1 MVNPTLAY
9 LIPIYPL
16 ISFTVLI
23 FFGKRLGHKSAAV
36 AIGASVLSF
45 LTAAPFIWGAL
56 QGQTYQ
62 HAFEWLQLADRPF
75 PFGLWIDSLS
85 AMMLFVVTFVGS
97 LIIIYSVG
105 YMHEDPRFSRF
116 FAYLSLFMAAML
128 SLVLSPNLIM
138 FYMSWELVG
147 LCSYLLIGFWF
158 EKDSA
163 AQASKKAFIT
173 TRIGDVAFFLGILLL
188 FFTTGTL
195 ELKNL
200 NHEFLHH
207 FAEHSRALT
216 LAGLLIFGGAVGK
229 SAQFPLHVWL
239 PDAMEGPTPVSA
251 LIHAATMVA
260 AGVYLVARSF
270 GLITSFPDSLTVI
283 ATIGT
288 VTAFMAAFFGLT
300 QTDIKRVLAYST
312 ISQLGFMIAAL
323 GLKGYAA
330 GTFHLMTHAFFK
342 ALLFLGAGSVIHGTG
357 TQDIRE
363 MGGLLKKMPH
373 TGLTFLIASLAIAGV
388 PPLSGF
394 WSKDEI
400 LVAAFNSGN
409 RVFYYVLS
417 AAAAMT
423 AFYMFRLV
431 FLTFF
436 GKPRKE
442 LHVHESPAVMTV
454 PLWILAIGSAVL
466 GIPGSPWM
474 NHFFQH
480 FINSSIGGHAA
491 EHTLNS
497 FVMTVSVALGLG
509 GIFLAAVIYL
519 VFPKLSEFFGKIF
532 RPLYLASYHKLW
544 LDELYQATVIR
555 AWYGAGRALS
565 RFDTSVVDGAVNGA
579 GIGTL
584 RLSDIKNW
592 IDTHIVDGIVNG
604 VGAVTQTFS
613 SFLRRIQT
621 GLIQNYLFILFIGI
635 LVILYL
641 EQR

>member
-1 MVNPTLAY
+1 MVKLAY
-9 LIPIYPL
+9 LIPLFPL
-16 ISFTVLI
+16 ASFITLI
-23 FFGKRLGHKSAAV
+23 FFGKRLGAKSALV
-36 AIGASVLSF
+36 AIGASLFS
-45 LTAAPFIWGAL
+45 LITAAPFICGAL
-56 QGQTYQ
+56 AGQTYA
-62 HAFEWLQLADRPF
+62 HSFEWLYLAGKPLS
-75 PFGLWIDSLS
+75 FGIWIDSLS

-105 YMHEDPRFSRF
+105 YMHHDPRFPRF

-128 SLVLSPNLIM
+128 SLVLSPNFVM

-163 AQASKKAFIT
+163 ARASKKAFIT
-173 TRIGDVAFFLGILLL
+173 TRIGDVALFLGILLL

-200 NHEFLHH
+200 NPEFLQA
-207 FAEHSRALT
+207 FAQHSRALT
-216 LAGLLIFGGAVGK
+216 LAGILIFGGAVGK

-270 GLITSFPDSLTVI
+270 GLITMFPDSLTVI

-288 VTAFMAAFFGLT
+288 LTAFMAAFFGLT

-400 LVAAFNSGN
+400 LVAAFESEH
-409 RVFYYVLS
+409 RIFYYVLS
-417 AAAAMT
+417 ATAAMT

-454 PLWILAIGSAVL
+454 PLWLLAVGSAVL

-480 FINSSIGGHAA
+480 FINRSIGGEALEHAM
-491 EHTLNS
+491 NP
-497 FVMTVSVALGLG
+497 FVMNVSVALGVG
-509 GIFLAAVIYL
+509 GILLAALFYL
-519 VFPKLSEFFGKIF
+519 VFPALAGFFGKIL
-532 RPLYLASYHKLW
+532 RPFYLASYHKLW
-544 LDELYQATVIR
+544 FDELYQATVIR
-555 AWYGAGRALS
+555 AWYGLGGLLA
-565 RFDTSVVDGAVNGA
+565 RFDLDVIDGAVNGA
-579 GIGTL
+579 GRETL
-584 RLSDIKNW
+584 RLSRIKNW
-592 IDTHIVDGIVNG
+592 IDVHIVDGLVNA
-604 VGAVTQTFS
+604 VGAVTQAFS
-613 SFLRRIQT
+613 SLLRRIQT
-621 GLIQNYLFILFIGI
+621 GLIQNYLFILFLGI
-635 LVILYL
+635 LVILFF

>member
-1 MVNPTLAY
+1 MVKLAY
-9 LIPIYPL
+9 LIPFFPL
-16 ISFTVLI
+16 ASFTTLI
-23 FFGKRLGHKSAAV
+23 FFGKRLGPKSALV
-36 AIGASVLSF
+36 AIGASLLS
-45 LTAAPFIWGAL
+45 LATAAPFVWGAL
-56 QGQTYQ
+56 GGETYA
-62 HAFEWLQLADRPF
+62 HSFEWLRLAGKPLL
-75 PFGLWIDSLS
+75 FGIWIDSLS
-85 AMMLFVVTFVGS
+85 AMMLFVVTSVGS

-105 YMHEDPRFSRF
+105 YMHHDPRFPRF

-128 SLVLSPNLIM
+128 SLVLSPNFVM

-163 AQASKKAFIT
+163 ARASKKAFIT
-173 TRIGDVAFFLGILLL
+173 TRIGDVALFLGILLL
-188 FFTTGTL
+188 FFTTGTM

-200 NHEFLHH
+200 KPEFLGA
-207 FAEHSRALT
+207 FAQHSRALT
-216 LAGLLIFGGAVGK
+216 LAGILIFGGAVGK

-270 GLITSFPDSLTVI
+270 GLITMFPDSLTVI
-283 ATIGT
+283 ATIGSL
-288 VTAFMAAFFGLT
+288 TAFMAAFFGLT

-400 LVAAFNSGN
+400 LVAAFESEN
-409 RVFYYVLS
+409 RIFYYVLS
-417 AAAAMT
+417 ATAAMT

-442 LHVHESPAVMTV
+442 LHVHESPAVMTI
-454 PLWILAIGSAVL
+454 PLWLLAIGSAVL

-474 NHFFQH
+474 NHFFQR
-480 FINSSIGGHAA
+480 FINGSIGGEAIEHAM
-491 EHTLNS
+491 NP
-497 FVMTVSVALGLG
+497 FVMNVSVGLGLG
-509 GIFLAAVIYL
+509 GVLLAAVVYL
-519 VFPKLSEFFGKIF
+519 LFPALATFFGKALK
-532 RPLYLASYHKLW
+532 PLYLASYHKLW

-555 AWYGAGRALS
+555 AWYGLGGLLA
-565 RFDTSVVDGAVNGA
+565 RFDLDVIDGAVNGA
-579 GIGTL
+579 GAGTL
-584 RLSDIKNW
+584 RLSAIKNW
-592 IDTHIVDGIVNG
+592 IDVHIVDGLVNE
-604 VGAVTQTFS
+604 VGAVTQAFS
-613 SFLRRIQT
+613 SLLRRIQT
-621 GLIQNYLFILFIGI
+621 GLIQNYLFILFLGI
-635 LVILYL
+635 LVILFF

>member
-1 MVNPTLAY
+1 MVTLAY
-9 LIPIYPL
+9 LIPLFPL
-16 ISFTVLI
+16 LSFAAII
-23 FFGKRLGHKSAAV
+23 FFGKQLGHKSALV
-36 AIGASVLSF
+36 AIGSSALSF
-45 LTAAPFIWGAL
+45 LTSIPFVLGTA
-56 QGQTYQ
+56 GGKVFS
-62 HAFEWLQLADRPF
+62 HSFEWIRLADASF
-75 PFGLWIDSLS
+75 LFGILIDPLS
-85 AMMLFVVTFVGS
+85 AMMLFVVTVVGTS
-97 LIIIYSVG
+97 IIIYSVG

-116 FAYLSLFMAAML
+116 FAYLSLFMSAML
-128 SLVLSPNLIM
+128 SLVLARNLLLL
-138 FYMSWELVG
+138 YLSWELVG

-173 TRIGDVAFFLGILLL
+173 TRLGDVAFFLGMLLL

-195 ELKNL
+195 ELENL
-200 NHEFLHH
+200 NHEFLTA
-207 FAEHSRALT
+207 FAGQSQILT
-216 LAGLLIFGGAVGK
+216 LAALLIFGGAVGK

-270 GLITSFPDSLTVI
+270 GLITTFPDSLPVI

-288 VTAFMAAFFGLT
+288 ITAFMAAFIGLT

-363 MGGLLKKMPH
+363 MGGLWKKMPH
-373 TGLTFLIASLAIAGV
+373 TTLTFLIASLAIAGV

-400 LVAAFNSGN
+400 LVATYDSPN
-409 RVFYYVLS
+409 RTFYYVLTVTT
-417 AAAAMT
+417 AMT
-423 AFYMFRLV
+423 AFYIFRLV

-442 LHVHESPAVMTV
+442 LHVHESPAVMTG
-454 PLWILAIGSAVL
+454 PLWLLAIGSAVVGL
-466 GIPGSPWM
+466 PGSPWM
-474 NHFFQH
+474 GHWFQN
-480 FINSSIGGHAA
+480 FIQPHAA
-491 EHTLNS
+491 GHGAEHAVNPL
-497 FVMTVSVALGLG
+497 VMKISIACGGG
-509 GIFLAAVIYL
+509 GIVLAGIIYL
-519 VFPKLSEFFGKIF
+519 LFPVLAQFLGRIF
-532 RPLYLASYHKLW
+532 KPLYLASYRKLW
-544 LDELYQATVIR
+544 FDELYQTTIIR
-555 AWYGAGRALS
+555 TWYGLAEMLN
-565 RFDTSVVDGAVNGA
+565 RFDQSVIDGAVNGT

-584 RLSDIKNW
+584 RLSDVKNW
-592 IDTHIVDGIVNG
+592 IDIHIVDGIVNG
-604 VGAVTQTFS
+604 VGAITRGFS
-613 SFLRRIQT
+613 GALRRIQT
-621 GLIQNYLFILFIGI
+621 GLIQNYLMILFLGVLII
-635 LVILYL
+635 LFF